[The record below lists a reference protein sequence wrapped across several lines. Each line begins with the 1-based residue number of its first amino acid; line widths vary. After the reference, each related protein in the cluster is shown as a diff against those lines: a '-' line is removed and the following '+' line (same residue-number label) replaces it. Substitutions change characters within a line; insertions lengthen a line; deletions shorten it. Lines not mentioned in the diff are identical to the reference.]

1 MSTKASIKWRER
13 RAEQPGFHL
22 YDDVLEEFNE
32 GKHGEPPVYL
42 RLDGVC
48 ASLETL
54 EGGGANL
61 TVTLP
66 RELARSLGLLPAVLP
81 TNKDPDSRGL

>member
-1 MSTKASIKWRER
+1 MSTTASIKWRER
-13 RAEQPGFHL
+13 TAEQPVLHL
-22 YDDVLEEFNE
+22 YDDMLDKFNA
-32 GKHGEPPVYL
+32 GKQEEPPVYL

-54 EGGGANL
+54 QGGGANL
-61 TVTLP
+61 TATLP
-66 RELARSLGLLPAVLP
+66 PELARASKLLPAVSP